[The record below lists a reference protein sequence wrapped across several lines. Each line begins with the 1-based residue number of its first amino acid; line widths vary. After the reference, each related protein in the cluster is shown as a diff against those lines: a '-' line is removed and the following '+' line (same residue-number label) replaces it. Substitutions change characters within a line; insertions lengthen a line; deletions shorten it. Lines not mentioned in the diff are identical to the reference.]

1 MAKRLT
7 DEELKDTLDDYLSAL
22 ETEIKVDKAL
32 LFGSYAKGEAHEW
45 SDIDLLIISDALPED
60 NPKGAN
66 GFYLDSLVGLEK
78 VPCELEV
85 IGVHPTKLESPVTKF
100 FYDEI
105 FKTGK
110 EFDLK
115 TKTFK
120 DIEVNV
126 Y

>member
-1 MAKRLT
+1 MI
-7 DEELKDTLDDYLSAL
+7 TLIVRIAWASA
-22 ETEIKVDKAL
+22 
-32 LFGSYAKGEAHEW
+32 
-45 SDIDLLIISDALPED
+45 
-60 NPKGAN
+60 